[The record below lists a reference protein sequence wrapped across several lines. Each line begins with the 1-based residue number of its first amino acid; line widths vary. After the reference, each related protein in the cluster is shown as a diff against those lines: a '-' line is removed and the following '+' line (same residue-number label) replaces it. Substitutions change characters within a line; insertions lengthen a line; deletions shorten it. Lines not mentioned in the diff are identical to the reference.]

1 MHVEKDVDGDRA
13 TFIFWAPDF
22 EPSTGAN
29 GNTAFEQ
36 DTWISAKTR
45 NFRKLIKL
53 MKALSMYN
61 TKNQVMNF
69 FLCTKCCDSC
79 EKKKHFAQ
87 RWAFCSALAQ
97 IILLIHPICLFV
109 QFSFFLVD
117 DLVSNYGQQF
127 VFQMDDNLFSSCHSG
142 VPAGKVQGSELSLD
156 MLLLS
161 AAATRQVIMG
171 YKCEHEGCQKSFE
184 SRKRHNVHRQ
194 RNCGKSY
201 ETSSSGANSFRA
213 ARRMLSAQSFISSP
227 MSSLR
232 IKVCIAGICENRSC
246 E

>member
-1 MHVEKDVDGDRA
+1 M
-13 TFIFWAPDF
+13 
-22 EPSTGAN
+22 
-29 GNTAFEQ
+29 
-36 DTWISAKTR
+36 
-45 NFRKLIKL
+45 
-53 MKALSMYN
+53 
-61 TKNQVMNF
+61 
-69 FLCTKCCDSC
+69 
-79 EKKKHFAQ
+79 
-87 RWAFCSALAQ
+87 
-97 IILLIHPICLFV
+97 
-109 QFSFFLVD
+109 D

-227 MSSLR
+227 MSSR
-232 IKVCIAGICENRSC
+232 HIKVRKPPPCATERLPRGAPPPSRRPVNVGSVRHLQKGTTPVLSVIRRRALATVADCGISMWLP
-246 E
+246 